1 MLFNKVIILL
11 AIFVLVVPSLVL
23 AAMSSTN
30 YYIYADSIDFGGGV
44 GTSTSY
50 NLQDS
55 LGGFAT
61 GISTS
66 TSYEIRSGY
75 QSAIRGSL
83 SLTLDG
89 NSINFGTLTTAGA
102 VASGNILATVN
113 TDSASGY
120 TLSISGV
127 SGSSLAGVTDGA
139 IDGVGNTEE
148 YGLAVTGVHAD
159 YLIDKSIVNGLILSS
174 MVAPASSDTTT
185 LIFKAVRSTGS
196 AAASYSQDITL
207 TAAANI

>member
-1 MLFNKVIILL
+1 MLFDKATILL
-11 AIFVLVVPSLVL
+11 TTFILLVPSLVL

-30 YYIYADSIDFGGGV
+30 YYIYADSIDFGGGT

-55 LGGFAT
+55 LGGYAT

-66 TSYEIRSGY
+66 TSYEIRAGY
-75 QSAIRGSL
+75 QAAIRGSL

-89 NSINFGTLTTAGA
+89 NSINFGTLTTAGT
-102 VASGNILATVN
+102 VVSDNILATVN

-127 SGSSLAGVTDGA
+127 SGSSLAAVTDGV
-139 IDGVGNTEE
+139 IDGVSNTEE
-148 YGLAVTGVHAD
+148 YGLAVAGVHAD
-159 YLIDKSIVNGLILSS
+159 YVTDKSIVNGLVLSS

-185 LIFKAVRSTGS
+185 LTFKAVRSTGS
-196 AAASYSQDITL
+196 TAASYSQDITL
-207 TAAANI
+207 TVAANI